1 VPIRARRSPLSRSL
15 TGRSLACCRSSA
27 RRVPGITTG
36 EQTASTRRSSRN
48 PPTRSKAAAASAPGG
63 TTDADGGLAAAANH
77 GSVPDPLTCSKAAAA
92 SADLPHPIDVPEHQM
107 APTQKTGASSAVS
120 PATGGS
126 VPPSSSESGASL
138 PSASGHTSAGNS
150 ALKALRQE
158 LAREPRQDLV
168 RKNAFPDADKKSAAP
183 QTATFEILKS
193 YWCAPFPP
201 PPVVAGFAARAALR
215 WVAGL
220 LI

>member
-1 VPIRARRSPLSRSL
+1 
-15 TGRSLACCRSSA
+15 
-27 RRVPGITTG
+27 
-36 EQTASTRRSSRN
+36 
-48 PPTRSKAAAASAPGG
+48 
-63 TTDADGGLAAAANH
+63 
-77 GSVPDPLTCSKAAAA
+77 
-92 SADLPHPIDVPEHQM
+92 M

-120 PATGGS
+120 PATDGS

-183 QTATFEILKS
+183 QTATFEILKN

-201 PPVVAGFAARAALR
+201 PPVVAGFAARAALW

-220 LI
+220 LMRARPARLHAGGLPGDGDRRARLLCLPMDSEPQCDGHPLPGAARCH